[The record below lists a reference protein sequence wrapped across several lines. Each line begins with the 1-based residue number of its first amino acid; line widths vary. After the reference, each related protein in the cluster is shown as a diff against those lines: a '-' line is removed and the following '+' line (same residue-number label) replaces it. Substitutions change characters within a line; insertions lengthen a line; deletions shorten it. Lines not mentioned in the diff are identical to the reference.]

1 METNVRMR
9 RSVAT
14 AVAVMFFMVAGVF
27 SAKAQLLFRD
37 NHLFVGPR
45 PANYTS
51 VASAASPGLFL
62 GPNHSIEYWDGGLNF
77 WTPNQASPNFKLFV
91 GDNGNVGVGRKP
103 STYKLEVNGQ
113 VWTSAGLLITSDET
127 KKRNIKN
134 MREQRSVYVNN
145 MKRLNGKMYDKLV
158 ESEKDNAA
166 EIARMVETGKIRAQD
181 APSALSELNKVKKD
195 KYIREYGFI
204 AQEVKELFPELVDEN
219 AEGTLSINYTGLI
232 PVLVETIKDLQERVE
247 KLEQNNNQGISLKKG
262 VSSYSDNTAGKISE
276 DGEYLS
282 QNVPNP
288 IDGSTVISY
297 QLPEGTTQA
306 SIAVYSTGGAVVKI
320 IPLNVSG
327 KNGYITLYASDLAKG
342 VNFYRL
348 MVNGAVLSS
357 KKLMNP

>member
-1 METNVRMR
+1 
-9 RSVAT
+9 
-14 AVAVMFFMVAGVF
+14 
-27 SAKAQLLFRD
+27 
-37 NHLFVGPR
+37 
-45 PANYTS
+45 
-51 VASAASPGLFL
+51 
-62 GPNHSIEYWDGGLNF
+62 
-77 WTPNQASPNFKLFV
+77 
-91 GDNGNVGVGRKP
+91 
-103 STYKLEVNGQ
+103 
-113 VWTSAGLLITSDET
+113 
-127 KKRNIKN
+127 

-181 APSALSELNKVKKD
+181 APSVLSELNKVKKD

-288 IDGSTVISY
+288 ISAEIGR
-297 QLPEGTTQA
+297 A
-306 SIAVYSTGGAVVKI
+306 SCRERV
-320 IPLNVSG
+320 
-327 KNGYITLYASDLAKG
+327 
-342 VNFYRL
+342 
-348 MVNGAVLSS
+348 
-357 KKLMNP
+357 

>member
-1 METNVRMR
+1 M
-9 RSVAT
+9 
-14 AVAVMFFMVAGVF
+14 
-27 SAKAQLLFRD
+27 
-37 NHLFVGPR
+37 
-45 PANYTS
+45 
-51 VASAASPGLFL
+51 
-62 GPNHSIEYWDGGLNF
+62 NF

-288 IDGSTVISY
+288 VDGSTVISY

-306 SIAVYSTGGAVVKI
+306 SIAVYSTGG
-320 IPLNVSG
+320 G
-327 KNGYITLYASDLAKG
+327 
-342 VNFYRL
+342 RC
-348 MVNGAVLSS
+348 
-357 KKLMNP
+357 